1 MKTRVSLFLFAV
13 LLVLSVAVAAA
24 DTRPLNVAIG
34 YEQAFN
40 VGDIDGMTALFA
52 DDAVMLDSIGG
63 EPVVGHEAIHD
74 LLAARHRPTRTVEVV
89 GATMS
94 GNELTL
100 VIEISDRGITWGRQT
115 LRATVE
121 DGLIQMMEPVAF
133 RFLF

>member
-40 VGDIDGMTALFA
+40 VGDIDGLTALFA
-52 DDAVMLDSIGG
+52 TDAVMLDSIGG

-121 DGLIQMMEPVAF
+121 DGLIQTMEPVAF